1 MSIPLE
7 KLEKKSDITKNLD
20 KSAPN
25 YNSSPLY
32 RFLLS
37 EGKFTGVEFFF
48 KNIELEFL
56 SAPGQ
61 YDIIFEYEII
71 GGNYKWRGYEESL
84 EHLNRVVHENN
95 CDQFKVAIGKIL
107 RNLLLLH
114 DPRVIL
120 HKGKNKHAN

>member
-1 MSIPLE
+1 MNI
-7 KLEKKSDITKNLD
+7 D
-20 KSAPN
+20 KTALGF
-25 YNSSPLY
+25 NSSPLY
-32 RFLLS
+32 RFILQES
-37 EGKFTGVEFFF
+37 KFKGVEFYF
-48 KNIELEFL
+48 KNVEVDHHNT
-56 SAPGQ
+56 PGVF
-61 YDIIFEYEII
+61 DIAFGYEII
-71 GGNYKWRGYEESL
+71 GGNYKWRGYEEPL